1 MSKGKIMWKW
11 LRFSHKSHYEVINV
25 EKVCVSILAKTF
37 CNRPFSSN
45 KRLFYFKT
53 HQKMY
58 LLLLM
63 LSLLVLFLVSETL
76 CYKHMTYIQGNRV

>member
-37 CNRPFSSN
+37 CNRPFSS
-45 KRLFYFKT
+45 KQTFILFQNQSKN
-53 HQKMY
+53 
-58 LLLLM
+58 
-63 LSLLVLFLVSETL
+63 VLIAFNAITISIVSSFRDFVL
-76 CYKHMTYIQGNRV
+76 QAHDLYSG